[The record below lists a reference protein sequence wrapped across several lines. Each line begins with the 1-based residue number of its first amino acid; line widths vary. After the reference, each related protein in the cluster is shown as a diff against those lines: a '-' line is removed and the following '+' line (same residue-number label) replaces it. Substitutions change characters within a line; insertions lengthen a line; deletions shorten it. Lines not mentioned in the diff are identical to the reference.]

1 MSKVNSTS
9 YIYIYIR
16 MFTRMRGVLKHKGEH
31 TNDFS
36 PVNLT
41 FLYRETGD
49 NVRWKGGKAASK
61 FNSRM

>member
-1 MSKVNSTS
+1 
-9 YIYIYIR
+9 

-49 NVRWKGGKAASK
+49 NVRWKGGKAALK